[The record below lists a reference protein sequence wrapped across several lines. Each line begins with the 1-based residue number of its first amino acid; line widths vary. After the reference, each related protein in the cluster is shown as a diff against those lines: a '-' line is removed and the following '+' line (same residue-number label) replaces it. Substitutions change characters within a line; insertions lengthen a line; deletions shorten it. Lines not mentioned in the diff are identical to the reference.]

1 MNTKQ
6 GEPMS
11 KIAIVTDSNSTI
23 SPSLAKELGVFV
35 APIQVNLEG
44 KEYRDMIDIQPADV
58 VDALK
63 THKSIKT
70 SQPNI
75 GFVEELF
82 TQLKSEGYDHI
93 IAISLSSVLSGTYQT
108 FCLGAANA
116 EVENMITIIDTM
128 TTCGPCKQAVLV
140 AKKMVDE
147 GKSVEEIVNIVT
159 IMVKDSKTYILPDNL
174 EQLIHGGRVKG
185 ATALLGTLLKIKLL
199 LSLDYAVPSIE
210 KMDTSRT
217 DVKLFQA
224 VVDDMKARGNSPKT
238 HKVFVPSCESFDRVE
253 AFKNYLNEKAPGY
266 EIEQIVLPAG
276 IAGHTGFAF
285 GVQPVLKG

>member
-1 MNTKQ
+1 MNTKL

-23 SPSLAKELGVFV
+23 SPALAKELGVFV
-35 APIQVNLEG
+35 APIQINVEG
-44 KEYRDMIDIQPADV
+44 KEYRDMIDIQPEDV
-58 VDALK
+58 VIALRTQK
-63 THKSIKT
+63 EIKT

-75 GFVEELF
+75 GYVEELF
-82 TQLKSEGYDHI
+82 TQLKSDGYDHI
-93 IAISLSSVLSGTYQT
+93 IVISLSSVLSGTYQT

-116 EVENMITIIDTM
+116 EVENMTTIIDTL
-128 TTCGPCKQAVLV
+128 TICGPCKQAVIV
-140 AKKMVDE
+140 AKNMADE
-147 GKSVEEIVNIVT
+147 GKSVEEIVNIVN
-159 IMVKDSKTYILPDNL
+159 IISKDSRTYILPNNL

-199 LSLDYAVPSIE
+199 LSLDHEIPSIE

-217 DVKLFQA
+217 DVNLFQA
-224 VVDDMKARGNSPKT
+224 VVEDMKARGNTPKT
-238 HKVFVPSCESFDRVE
+238 HKVFVPSCESVDRVD
-253 AFKNYLNEKAPGY
+253 AFRNYLNEKAPGY